1 MRTKFAK
8 KYIQENN
15 KEKKQKGYLGKKS
28 KFIKKHFKNILKKPQ
43 NNILNLFLI
52 LNLF

>member
-15 KEKKQKGYLGKKS
+15 KEKKQKGYLGKKIKIYQKPS
-28 KFIKKHFKNILKKPQ
+28 QKDIKKTSK
-43 NNILNLFLI
+43 
-52 LNLF
+52 

>member
-15 KEKKQKGYLGKKS
+15 KEKNKKDIWEKKS
-28 KFIKKHFKNILKKPQ
+28 KFIKKHFKKY
-43 NNILNLFLI
+43 
-52 LNLF
+52 

>member
-28 KFIKKHFKNILKKPQ
+28 KFIKKTFQKYIKKTSK
-43 NNILNLFLI
+43 
-52 LNLF
+52 